1 MIELLKLILGGVNVL
16 LIPVPFVYKPSMGN
30 REASCFMLSDV
41 VALLCECS

>member
-1 MIELLKLILGGVNVL
+1 MTESSKLILGGVNVL

-30 REASCFMLSDV
+30 WKAFCFTLSDV